1 MAILPIVFS
10 SCPRNLKGG
19 STQMLI
25 LPITFRDR
33 DAQKRRIPVGGR
45 MFLFTGGPEG
55 EVSPNGPASSSA
67 EEAPQIIF

>member
-1 MAILPIVFS
+1 
-10 SCPRNLKGG
+10 
-19 STQMLI
+19 MLI